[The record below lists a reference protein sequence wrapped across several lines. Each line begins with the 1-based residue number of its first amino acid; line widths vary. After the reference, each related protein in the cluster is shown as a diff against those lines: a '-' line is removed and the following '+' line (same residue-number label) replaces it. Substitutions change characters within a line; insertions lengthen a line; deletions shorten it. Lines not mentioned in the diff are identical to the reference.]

1 MITKDYLHE
10 LFEYKDGE
18 LFRKITTNNRA
29 KQGARAGS
37 AFRQGYEFI
46 GINNKVYLKHRLIF
60 MMFHGYLP
68 KKIDHIDGN
77 PKNSKIENLR
87 EANDAENSYNAKLRK
102 DNTSGCK
109 GVIWHKWAK
118 KWKVTVKAKNTVIY
132 SKYFDDLELADLV
145 AQEARNKYHGN
156 FSRHK

>member
-1 MITKDYLHE
+1 MITKDYLHQ
-10 LFEYKDGE
+10 LFEYKNGE

-77 PKNSKIENLR
+77 PSNNKIENLR
-87 EANDAENSYNAKLRK
+87 KVTQVQNLQNSKLSK
-102 DNTSGCK
+102 NNTSGCK
-109 GVIWHKWAK
+109 NVYWNKAAK
-118 KWKVTVKAKNTVIY
+118 KWQVYCRIGEKLR
-132 SKYFDDLELADLV
+132 YFGVYDDLELADLV